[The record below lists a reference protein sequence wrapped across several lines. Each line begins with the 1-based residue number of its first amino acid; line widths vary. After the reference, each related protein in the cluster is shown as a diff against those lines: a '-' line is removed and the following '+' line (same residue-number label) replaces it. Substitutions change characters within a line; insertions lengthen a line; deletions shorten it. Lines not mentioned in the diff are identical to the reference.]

1 MPENRLVFKFA
12 IAGQSPALGRLN
24 KVIGS
29 RALKVAMPEVRPTAL
44 LLRDGTLD
52 PAYAT
57 PELAGLPVYRNAA
70 ELFAREPDLR
80 LVLDTSAGGDYAL
93 ELRAAAPPGVNL
105 LSPSAVLFLCQA
117 VEDELVTL
125 DGGRR
130 MRFLR
135 HSFVALINKIEEEV
149 LIMENSGKIVEV
161 NTTFLNNRGGVRED
175 YLGMH
180 CRDVMGEAYCC
191 NRDSGEACP
200 WTLPPEMM
208 ANFSKVYSVQ
218 NASGQM
224 EYFRVVFFPLPAA
237 ESETTRHSMFMRR
250 NVTSTIQMEQ
260 RLQQSEKMAAIGEL
274 STYIAHEI
282 RNPLFAIGGFA
293 NALIRSSSLDESAR
307 DKAKVILEES
317 QRLDG
322 ILKSI
327 INFARPTE
335 QDIIDMDVAAV
346 LRQTVNLMGMAD
358 SDKHIKT
365 VENIAASLPR
375 ARGNPDF
382 LKQGLIN
389 IIKNAQEAMPDGG
402 TLTISSAASGHM
414 VEILV
419 QDTGIGISKDK
430 QSQIFSPFYSTKG
443 KGSGLGLAM
452 TKKIIE
458 DMGGKLKLESEEG
471 KGTTVRILLLPS
483 LAVTSSSSLQVVRKP
498 GQGTSITVKL
508 PPGS

>member
-1 MPENRLVFKFA
+1 M
-12 IAGQSPALGRLN
+12 
-24 KVIGS
+24 
-29 RALKVAMPEVRPTAL
+29 
-44 LLRDGTLD
+44 
-52 PAYAT
+52 
-57 PELAGLPVYRNAA
+57 
-70 ELFAREPDLR
+70 
-80 LVLDTSAGGDYAL
+80 
-93 ELRAAAPPGVNL
+93 
-105 LSPSAVLFLCQA
+105 
-117 VEDELVTL
+117 
-125 DGGRR
+125 
-130 MRFLR
+130 
-135 HSFVALINKIEEEV
+135 
-149 LIMENSGKIVEV
+149 
-161 NTTFLNNRGGVRED
+161 
-175 YLGMH
+175 
-180 CRDVMGEAYCC
+180 
-191 NRDSGEACP
+191 
-200 WTLPPEMM
+200 
-208 ANFSKVYSVQ
+208 
-218 NASGQM
+218 
-224 EYFRVVFFPLPAA
+224 
-237 ESETTRHSMFMRR
+237 
-250 NVTSTIQMEQ
+250 TSTMQMEQ

-293 NALIRSSSLDESAR
+293 NALIRSPSLDESAR

-335 QDIIDMDVAAV
+335 QDITDMDVAAV
-346 LRQTVNLMGMAD
+346 LRQTVSLMGMAD

-365 VENIAASLPR
+365 VEHIAANLPR

-402 TLTISSAASGHM
+402 TLTISAASKGHM

-419 QDTGIGISKDK
+419 QDTGIGISRDK
-430 QSQIFSPFYSTKG
+430 QSLIFSPFYSTKG

-471 KGTTVRILLLPS
+471 RGTTLSILLLPS
-483 LAVTSSSSLQVVRKP
+483 LAVTSNSSLHVVRKP